1 MAIWF
6 KSDNT
11 AGVAPQVMAA
21 LARANEGFSA
31 GYGDDDLTQRLD
43 AAFSAVFEREVRT
56 YPVATGTAANSLAL
70 ACLVPPWGSILAH
83 TEAHI
88 VRDEAT
94 APEFMTG
101 GARLVALTGSAAKL
115 APDTLRAALAGHPES
130 VHTTAASAVSI
141 SQCTELGAVYRPS
154 EIAAL
159 AAVAHAHNLRVHM
172 DGARFANAVQSLGCS
187 PAEVTWRAGVDVL
200 SFGATKNGALGAEA
214 VVFFDPALAREFE
227 RRRKRAGH
235 LLSKM
240 RYVSAQLLA
249 LLEDGLWLQ
258 LAAHANRLAAQ
269 LASAARPWLMHPVE
283 ANELFLQLGPERIAS
298 LRAHPAGF
306 KFYDWGAADSGQAR
320 LVVSWNQRES
330 DVAAL
335 ASALAGL
342 GR

>member
-21 LARANEGFSA
+21 LARANEGFAA
-31 GYGDDDLTQRLD
+31 GYGDDDWTQRLD
-43 AAFSAVFEREVRT
+43 AAFSAVFERKVRV

-83 TEAHI
+83 EEAHI

-101 GARLVALTGSAAKL
+101 GARIVALPGIAAKL
-115 APDTLRAALAGHPES
+115 DPDTLRAALAGNPES
-130 VHTTAASAVSI
+130 VHTTVASAVSI
-141 SQCTELGAVYRPS
+141 SQCTELGAVYRPA
-154 EIAAL
+154 EIAAVT
-159 AAVAHAHNLRVHM
+159 AVAHAHGLRAHM
-172 DGARFANAVQSLGCS
+172 DGARIANAVQSLGCT
-187 PAEVTWRAGVDVL
+187 PADVTWRSGVDVL
-200 SFGATKNGALGAEA
+200 SFGATKNGALAAEA
-214 VVFFDPALAREFE
+214 VVFFDPALAHEFE

-240 RYVSAQLLA
+240 RFVSAQLLA
-249 LLEDGLWLQ
+249 MLDNGLWLQ
-258 LAAHANRLAAQ
+258 LAAHANRLAGQ
-269 LASAARPWLMHPVE
+269 LAAAADPWLMHRVE
-283 ANELFLQLGPERIAS
+283 ANELFLQLGPRRIAA

-306 KFYDWGAADSGQAR
+306 RFYDWGAADSGQAR
-320 LVVSWNQRES
+320 FVVSWNQPET

-335 ASALAGL
+335 AAALEAL
-342 GR
+342 DR